1 MLRFNQRLYNP
12 YDGYASDQ
20 EYLDEGFASSIK
32 EKLGLA
38 PKSKLGQAFD
48 SLKGKLGM
56 KEKSKFAQALDSIKG
71 KFGSQKKSAFGQA
84 LDHLK
89 ANKGRIAARAA
100 GQIGAHLLYNKATG
114 KGYKDDWLNG
124 SLGDK
129 VRRIGVSHA
138 GANIGDAIY
147 QKFSK

>member
-1 MLRFNQRLYNP
+1 MLKFNQHFYNP
-12 YDGYASDQ
+12 YNEYASDQ
-20 EYLDEGFASSIK
+20 ESLDEGFASSIK

-38 PKSKLGQAFD
+38 PKSKFGQAFD

-84 LDHLK
+84 LEHLK

-100 GQIGAHLLYNKATG
+100 GQLGAHLLYNKATG
-114 KGYKDDWLNG
+114 KGYKDDWLHG
-124 SLGDK
+124 SFGDK
-129 VRRIGVSHA
+129 MKRIGVSHA
-138 GANIGDAIY
+138 GANLGDALY
-147 QKFSK
+147 QKFSQ